1 MNILFGISDMEE
13 LFAPRTNS
21 RKRPFT
27 PTSNLN
33 RNAETT
39 MSSTTPTPPWMKNKN
54 PGNMNIPVPPIFR
67 TGIFKTQDTDDPIY
81 QQPKQQKPI
90 YQQSPN
96 QHQPILIEQPGLFY
110 DGYQFMQFLRQY
122 ERTADALN
130 ATKYD
135 RALQIGRFVRTEEL
149 KCQIETMDGY
159 KECDWD
165 TLKVSMIESWGE
177 FDDITSYTTTNLVNL
192 VKEFSR
198 DDEILSYKE
207 FQTYLQKFSE
217 ILDYLVENEDFDNEQ
232 DVSLLFISAFPHQLK
247 TNIKQT
253 LINNGQLPKAPD
265 GSQSPPLLKHVAKA
279 AEREIRLE
287 EDYCNYL
294 RTLEAPVHHSPE
306 VTPSI
311 SDLVK
316 QLDSLKQQRLE
327 VQLPVECKTPQLFV
341 PMEPTINYTEPTMD
355 YTEPTMDCMEPTM
368 DYMEPTM
375 DYTEPVIETAATKIK
390 LPDLVEAWKV
400 ASANVM
406 DTPMELEHTVI
417 EIPEMVLDGLD
428 TENYVDHEEILD
440 QSVQQVKEL
449 DQSTQLN
456 KTYVKFLLTENL
468 AEDLEFPQVSKF
480 LWIQNVNA
488 HQPKLFNKQL
498 FKPYL
503 DAYGLFEVFNKIPQH
518 LEHKTTESEEN
529 EETSVILPA
538 LGPSHNSTTIKTIL
552 ETEIKLDSV
561 VEDSIISLSHFISP
575 NISLFRFQLFN
586 KLIFQLLLKIPPD
599 RFGQLY
605 TTFNIPRI
613 LVGVG

>member
-1 MNILFGISDMEE
+1 M
-13 LFAPRTNS
+13 A
-21 RKRPFT
+21 
-27 PTSNLN
+27 
-33 RNAETT
+33 
-39 MSSTTPTPPWMKNKN
+39 
-54 PGNMNIPVPPIFR
+54 
-67 TGIFKTQDTDDPIY
+67 DT
-81 QQPKQQKPI
+81 
-90 YQQSPN
+90 
-96 QHQPILIEQPGLFY
+96 
-110 DGYQFMQFLRQY
+110 
-122 ERTADALN
+122 LN

-135 RALQIGRFVRTEEL
+135 RALQIGRFVQTEEL
-149 KCQIETMDGY
+149 KCQIEAMDGY
-159 KECDWD
+159 NECDWD
-165 TLKVSMIESWGE
+165 TLKVSMIEIWGE

-207 FQTYLQKFSE
+207 FQIYLQKFSE
-217 ILDYLVENEDFDNEQ
+217 ILNYLVENEDFNSEQ
-232 DVSLLFISAFPHQLK
+232 DVSLLFISAFPQHLK
-247 TNIKQT
+247 ENVKQT
-253 LINNGQLPKAPD
+253 LINNGQLPQAPD
-265 GSQSPPLLKHVAKA
+265 GSQSPPLLKHVAEA

-311 SDLVK
+311 SDLAK
-316 QLDSLKQQRLE
+316 QLDSLKQQLLE

-341 PMEPTINYTEPTMD
+341 PMEPTINYTEPTTD
-355 YTEPTMDCMEPTM
+355 YT
-368 DYMEPTM
+368 EPTM

-390 LPDLVEAWKV
+390 LPDLAEEWKA

-406 DTPMELEHTVI
+406 DTPMELAHTVI

-428 TENYVDHEEILD
+428 TESYVDHEEILD

-449 DQSTQLN
+449 DQSNLLN
-456 KTYVKFLLTENL
+456 KNYVKFLLTEKL
-468 AEDLEFPQVSKF
+468 AEDLEFPKASEL
-480 LWIQNVNA
+480 LWIQNINT

-503 DAYGLFEVFNKIPQH
+503 DTYGLFEVFNKIPQH
-518 LEHKTTESEEN
+518 LEHKTTEPEEN
-529 EETSVILPA
+529 EETSVIMPA

-552 ETEIKLDSV
+552 ETEIQLNSV

-586 KLIFQLLLKIPPD
+586 KLIFQLLLNIPPD
-599 RFGQLY
+599 CFGKLY

>member
-1 MNILFGISDMEE
+1 M
-13 LFAPRTNS
+13 S
-21 RKRPFT
+21 RGSP
-27 PTSNLN
+27 
-33 RNAETT
+33 
-39 MSSTTPTPPWMKNKN
+39 SS
-54 PGNMNIPVPPIFR
+54 GGVVF
-67 TGIFKTQDTDDPIY
+67 
-81 QQPKQQKPI
+81 
-90 YQQSPN
+90 
-96 QHQPILIEQPGLFY
+96 
-110 DGYQFMQFLRQY
+110 
-122 ERTADALN
+122 
-130 ATKYD
+130 
-135 RALQIGRFVRTEEL
+135 
-149 KCQIETMDGY
+149 MDGY
-159 KECDWD
+159 EECDWD

-207 FQTYLQKFSE
+207 FQIYLQKFSE
-217 ILDYLVENEDFDNEQ
+217 ILDYLVENEDFDSEQ

-253 LINNGQLPKAPD
+253 LINNGQLPQAPD
-265 GSQSPPLLKHVAKA
+265 GSQSPPLLKHVAEA

-311 SDLVK
+311 SDLA
-316 QLDSLKQQRLE
+316 KQQLLE

-355 YTEPTMDCMEPTM
+355 YTEPMMDYTEPTM
-368 DYMEPTM
+368 DYTEPTMDYTEPTMDYTEPTMDYTEPTMDYTEPTM

-390 LPDLVEAWKV
+390 LPDLVEEWKA

-406 DTPMELEHTVI
+406 DTPMELAHTLI

-456 KTYVKFLLTENL
+456 KNYAKFLLTENL

-518 LEHKTTESEEN
+518 LEHKTTEPEEN
-529 EETSVILPA
+529 EETLVIPPA

-552 ETEIKLDSV
+552 ETEIQLDSV
-561 VEDSIISLSHFISP
+561 VEDSIISLSH
-575 NISLFRFQLFN
+575 SLFRFQLFN

-599 RFGQLY
+599 CFGQLY

>member
-1 MNILFGISDMEE
+1 M
-13 LFAPRTNS
+13 S
-21 RKRPFT
+21 RGSP
-27 PTSNLN
+27 
-33 RNAETT
+33 
-39 MSSTTPTPPWMKNKN
+39 SS
-54 PGNMNIPVPPIFR
+54 GGVVF
-67 TGIFKTQDTDDPIY
+67 
-81 QQPKQQKPI
+81 
-90 YQQSPN
+90 
-96 QHQPILIEQPGLFY
+96 
-110 DGYQFMQFLRQY
+110 
-122 ERTADALN
+122 
-130 ATKYD
+130 
-135 RALQIGRFVRTEEL
+135 
-149 KCQIETMDGY
+149 MDGY
-159 KECDWD
+159 EECDWD

-207 FQTYLQKFSE
+207 FQIYLQKFSE
-217 ILDYLVENEDFDNEQ
+217 ILDYLVENEDFDSEQ

-253 LINNGQLPKAPD
+253 LINNGQLPQAPD
-265 GSQSPPLLKHVAKA
+265 GSQSPPLLKHVAEA

-311 SDLVK
+311 SDLA
-316 QLDSLKQQRLE
+316 KQQLLE

-355 YTEPTMDCMEPTM
+355 YTEPMMDYTEPTM
-368 DYMEPTM
+368 DYTEPTMDYTEPTMDYTEPTMDYTEPTMDYTEPTM

-390 LPDLVEAWKV
+390 LPDLVEEWKA

-406 DTPMELEHTVI
+406 DTPMELAHTLI

-456 KTYVKFLLTENL
+456 KNYAKFLLTENL

-488 HQPKLFNKQL
+488 YQPKLFNKQL

-518 LEHKTTESEEN
+518 LEHKTTEPEEN
-529 EETSVILPA
+529 EETLVIPPA

-552 ETEIKLDSV
+552 ETEIQLNSV
-561 VEDSIISLSHFISP
+561 VEDSIISLSH
-575 NISLFRFQLFN
+575 SLFRFQLFN

-599 RFGQLY
+599 CFGQLY

>member
-1 MNILFGISDMEE
+1 
-13 LFAPRTNS
+13 
-21 RKRPFT
+21 
-27 PTSNLN
+27 
-33 RNAETT
+33 
-39 MSSTTPTPPWMKNKN
+39 
-54 PGNMNIPVPPIFR
+54 
-67 TGIFKTQDTDDPIY
+67 
-81 QQPKQQKPI
+81 
-90 YQQSPN
+90 
-96 QHQPILIEQPGLFY
+96 
-110 DGYQFMQFLRQY
+110 MQFLRQY

-130 ATKYD
+130 ATKYN

-149 KCQIETMDGY
+149 KCQIEAMDGY
-159 KECDWD
+159 NECDWD
-165 TLKVSMIESWGE
+165 TLKVSMIESWG
-177 FDDITSYTTTNLVNL
+177 
-192 VKEFSR
+192 

-207 FQTYLQKFSE
+207 FQIYLQRFSE
-217 ILDYLVENEDFDNEQ
+217 ILDYLVENEDFDSEQ

-253 LINNGQLPKAPD
+253 LINNGQLPQAPD
-265 GSQSPPLLKHVAKA
+265 GSQSPPLLKHVAEA

-311 SDLVK
+311 SDLAK
-316 QLDSLKQQRLE
+316 QLDSLKQQLLE

-355 YTEPTMDCMEPTM
+355 YTEPM
-368 DYMEPTM
+368 M

-390 LPDLVEAWKV
+390 LPDLVERWKA

-406 DTPMELEHTVI
+406 DTPMELAHTVI

-428 TENYVDHEEILD
+428 KENYGDHEEILD
-440 QSVQQVKEL
+440 RSVQQVKEL

-456 KTYVKFLLTENL
+456 NNYVKFLLTENL
-468 AEDLEFPQVSKF
+468 TEDLEFPQVSKF

-488 HQPKLFNKQL
+488 HQPKLFNKQC

-503 DAYGLFEVFNKIPQH
+503 DVYGLFEVFNKIPQH
-518 LEHKTTESEEN
+518 LEHKTIEPEEN

-538 LGPSHNSTTIKTIL
+538 LGLSHNSTTIKTIL

-575 NISLFRFQLFN
+575 NISLFRFHLFN
-586 KLIFQLLLKIPPD
+586 ELIFQLLLKIPPD
-599 RFGQLY
+599 RFGQMY
-605 TTFNIPRI
+605 TTFKIPRI